1 MLPVEIIGGSCFCPN
16 SRLVYSYGSNCSLTS
31 APTRH
36 LAPLEDM
43 ELPLPTTPAIFLFG
57 SPSTQTK
64 RSFNLL
70 VTGLESALD
79 ACPAM
84 PGAALEASIESCLR
98 RPSLDPSSSLRATR
112 MFVRGLL
119 SLVSTS
125 QRSLCQSVVPVL
137 VRFVSERECEASGE
151 WCTSLSHRAL
161 ARQAPC

>member
-1 MLPVEIIGGSCFCPN
+1 MP
-16 SRLVYSYGSNCSLTS
+16 
-31 APTRH
+31 
-36 LAPLEDM
+36 
-43 ELPLPTTPAIFLFG
+43 LPLPLSVIWPLSKTWNSLFPPPVRYFSFG
-57 SPSTQTK
+57 FPSTQTK

-84 PGAALEASIESCLR
+84 PGAALEASIESCFR

-151 WCTSLSHRAL
+151 WCTSLSRRAL
-161 ARQAPC
+161 ARQPPCQPHCGVWAILLIGYPITGDRSK